1 MVVGVDDAHLFDD
14 LSTFVLHQIVQR
26 GAAKLVL
33 TIRDGEPIPAA
44 TQELCK
50 VGQFDRLDLQ
60 PLSRDETA
68 ALVSAALGAPLE
80 PGADGRLWELT
91 RGNVLYV
98 RNIVEQ
104 EVAEGR
110 LAEQKARWRWVADPV
125 VPSSLVGLIDSRIG
139 ELPPSVSDVVDALA
153 VGEPI
158 RAGVAAANY

>member
-1 MVVGVDDAHLFDD
+1 MAS
-14 LSTFVLHQIVQR
+14 STGSTCNR
-26 GAAKLVL
+26 C
-33 TIRDGEPIPAA
+33 RA
-44 TQELCK
+44 TKPRPWC
-50 VGQFDRLDLQ
+50 R
-60 PLSRDETA
+60 RRWA
-68 ALVSAALGAPLE
+68 APLE
-80 PGADGRLWELT
+80 PDADGRLWELT

-139 ELPPSVSDVVDALA
+139 ELPSSVSDVVDALA

-158 RAGVAAANY
+158 ELGVAAANH